1 MGSKRDQGSREK
13 GEEDARGQAPSHTAS
28 QPQSKSENM
37 IKEVRKGKSPD
48 AKGSWNNFRKAG

>member
-13 GEEDARGQAPSHTAS
+13 GEEDARDQAPSHTAS

-37 IKEVRKGKSPD
+37 IKEVRKSPD
-48 AKGSWNNFRKAG
+48 AKGSWDNFKKAG